1 MTCWCGVMH
10 ATPEVCLEAP
20 HIACWADQM
29 NLMIYI
35 LKPPNTSA
43 QFNLSVNFHCVCVC
57 DEINEKRSLFHHVRV
72 HDEYVLY
79 FASIILSCMHT

>member
-20 HIACWADQM
+20 RIARWADQM

-43 QFNLSVNFHCVCVC
+43 QFNLSVNFHRVHVC
-57 DEINEKRSLFHHVRV
+57 EINEKRSLFHRVRIR
-72 HDEYVLY
+72 DEYVLY
-79 FASIILSCMHT
+79 FASIISSCMHT